1 MEVLL
6 FWMFNSSGRKRWHLH
21 FEHFTGQM
29 FFIKKDCDLFSNVSS

>member
-29 FFIKKDCDLFSNVSS
+29 FLIEKTTVTFSNVSS